1 MANARSANVIFV
13 DTTAATYTGP
23 LKICGIKYI
32 GNTSGTLQIQSGSVS
47 GTVLW
52 EARGTSDSFEE
63 AEIYASDG
71 IYVALTNG
79 AKVYIYLEV

>member
-1 MANARSANVIFV
+1 MANYRTANVIFV
-13 DTTAATYTGP
+13 DTTAATHTGP

-32 GNTSGTLQIQSGSVS
+32 GNTSGTLQIQSQNVS
-47 GTVLW
+47 GAVLW
-52 EARGTSDSFEE
+52 EARGTADVFED